1 MHEVG
6 AGIAM
11 DVGRALGSL
20 SNCIISLTMNLPMTF
35 FYMYQMITITRPSH
49 VPAAVAFVGL
59 AYWTR

>member
-1 MHEVG
+1 
-6 AGIAM
+6 M